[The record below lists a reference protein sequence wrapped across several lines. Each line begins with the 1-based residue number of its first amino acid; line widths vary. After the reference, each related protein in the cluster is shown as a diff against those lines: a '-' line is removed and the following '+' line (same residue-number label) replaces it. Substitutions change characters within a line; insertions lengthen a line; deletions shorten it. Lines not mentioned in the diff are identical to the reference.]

1 MIPIYVRV
9 TIDGQRA
16 EFGLHKSIKDDQW
29 DKRKG
34 CFKGYSKEAK
44 KLNSY
49 LDLVKSKI
57 RQQSFRLILSQPW
70 NIKYV
75 IIVLKIEFWSLG
87 KEDAVSSAA

>member
-1 MIPIYVRV
+1 MERATFTVLFYIKRTKVLRDGMIPIYVRV

-57 RQQSFRLILSQPW
+57 RQQSFRLILS
-70 NIKYV
+70 
-75 IIVLKIEFWSLG
+75 
-87 KEDAVSSAA
+87 